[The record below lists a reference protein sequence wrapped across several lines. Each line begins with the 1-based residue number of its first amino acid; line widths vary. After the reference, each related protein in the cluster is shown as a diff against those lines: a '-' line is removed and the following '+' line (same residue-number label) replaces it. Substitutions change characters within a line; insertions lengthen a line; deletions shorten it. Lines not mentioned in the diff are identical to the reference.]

1 MPTHHQKSKTDP
13 LHKDLAPVT
22 DKDAEQKELDAAA
35 EAEASEAKEK
45 EAKAAKAKKPL
56 TGIEKVK
63 AELLKESELCHLDW
77 QPVAEAKEF
86 NISSTRGLLKWPKD
100 GGLVTLNHEDG
111 NAAVKLLSGWRP
123 NDGIRLVPVK

>member
-1 MPTHHQKSKTDP
+1 MPNQPQKSKTDP
-13 LHKDLAPVT
+13 LHADLQPVT
-22 DKDAEQKELDAAA
+22 DPEPETA
-35 EAEASEAKEK
+35 EAKDTK
-45 EAKAAKAKKPL
+45 PKKPL

-63 AELLKESELCHLDW
+63 AELIKKGELCNLDW

-100 GGLVTLNHEDG
+100 GGLVVLNHEDG

-123 NDGIRLVPVK
+123 NDGIRLVPAK